1 MHSIL
6 IFNTLTALLTLFTMK
21 AILLFAAAALCLQAH
36 AQLPYFLQNHNGN
49 NLRYGPPV
57 DIEYDGLNTIYSLH
71 SSIPGPGAL
80 IAKYNATSGVVT
92 NVAYLIRGNAA
103 LKPVR
108 VRTWGPNYYVLFNS
122 ATAAGVT
129 GYFLVSINAASNV
142 VNWAHAFSAP
152 TGAAPRIAVDF
163 VLEGGQFAYI
173 LSNAN
178 NPGTNQ
184 SDIAVTKVDMSVPAM
199 VWDNVYQNTTRSEI
213 ASNITLRM
221 GIPEL
226 IISAISSDLANPLTD
241 RGPVLL
247 RVASTSGAYMSSMLY
262 KYAPGCN
269 NAEPNGTWVSL
280 SNNNFFLSSTSLESG
295 ANGPLWLSSINPV
308 TLGINFQ
315 SNHRTGSAYL
325 NPEIQPVFTAT
336 GTEILISGSS
346 PLASNYGYLHLQFA
360 AAGLPFTRGMIYP
373 STNPPNFGTSIFN
386 IYKNLGTGLNIFSV
400 AENTAISNNYHLLKT
415 DDLGHNDCEDPYTV
429 TPDGCIMSQYGI
441 NFVRIGIPLINAPV
455 VCNTSNVSNSFV
467 QLCNVTLRMAP
478 GDDNK
483 ASGLAVNGELS
494 AAPNPTKGIFT
505 VSAGKSTLSAIQV
518 INADGKLVPADVTET
533 MQGMEINLTGKK
545 AGVYVIQLLVDGE
558 LKHVRIVLE

>member
-1 MHSIL
+1 
-6 IFNTLTALLTLFTMK
+6 MK
-21 AILLFAAAALCLQAH
+21 TILLFVAAALCLQAH

-57 DIEYDGLNTIYSLH
+57 DIEYDGLNTVYSLH

-80 IAKYNATSGVVT
+80 IAKYNSTSGAVT

-103 LKPVR
+103 IKPVR

-122 ATAAGVT
+122 ATATGVS
-129 GYFLVSINAASNV
+129 GYCLVSINAGSNF

-152 TGAAPRIAVDF
+152 AGTAPRIAVDF

-184 SDIAVTKVDMSVPAM
+184 SDIAVTKVDISVPIPVM
-199 VWDNVYQNTTRSEI
+199 VWDNVYQNTSRSEI

-226 IISAISSDLANPLTD
+226 IISAISSDLANPVTD

-247 RVASTSGAYMSSMLY
+247 RVASTSGAYLSSMLY

-269 NAEPNGTWVSL
+269 NAEPNGTWVYL
-280 SNNNFFLSSTSLESG
+280 ANNNFFLSSTSLEAG
-295 ANGPLWLSSINPV
+295 MNGPLWLSSINPV
-308 TLGINFQ
+308 SLGINFQ

-346 PLASNYGYLHLQFA
+346 PVSSAYGYLHLQFA
-360 AAGLPFTRGMIYP
+360 STGLPFTRGMIYQ

-386 IYKNLGTGLNIFSV
+386 VYKNLGTGLNIFSV
-400 AENTAISNNYHLLKT
+400 AENTALSNNYHLLKT
-415 DDLGHNDCEDPYTV
+415 DDLGHNDCEDPYIV

-441 NFVRIGIPLINAPV
+441 NFARVGIPLVNAPV

-467 QLCNVTLRMAP
+467 QLCNVPLRMAP
-478 GDDNK
+478 GDNSK
-483 ASGLAVNGELS
+483 ASGPAVNGELF
-494 AAPNPTKGIFT
+494 AAPNPTKGTFIL
-505 VSAGKSTLSAIQV
+505 SAGKSTLSEMEV
-518 INADGKLVPADVTET
+518 INADGKKIPAELTET
-533 MQGMEINLTGKK
+533 PEGIEISLAGKK
-545 AGVYVIQLLVDGE
+545 AGVYVVQVLVNGE
-558 LKHVRIVLE
+558 MKHLRIVLE